1 MLLCEQYGH
10 KSLRKKTYRM
20 STIFSIKCKITW
32 LTIGP
37 KFEDLFIWKNWPPT
51 GLFWVYFLSF
61 QTNNFYK
68 SKCEKCPSS
77 TQCWDSNPRPSEHES
92 PLITITPGPVHYIN
106 HNHIN
111 LAKNINYILALVM
124 AGTIELLA
132 NRYRKLPF
140 VCLFTLKR
148 FQELNIKWIFYY
160 KNECSVNFDAK
171 ILYPKDVL
179 LVKRIL

>member
-1 MLLCEQYGH
+1 MVPNLKICLFGKIGHPPALL
-10 KSLRKKTYRM
+10 
-20 STIFSIKCKITW
+20 
-32 LTIGP
+32 
-37 KFEDLFIWKNWPPT
+37 
-51 GLFWVYFLSF
+51 GLFSVFSNKHY
-61 QTNNFYK
+61 NFYK

-92 PLITITPGPVHYIN
+92 PLIPITPGPVHYIN